1 MPELPA
7 RSPIGGHALVASAA
21 LLWSLGG
28 VVTKGLKP
36 LDGVTI
42 AFYRSLF
49 AGVALLPFIPR
60 TKWTF
65 RPAMMPV
72 MLIFGIMVGFY
83 VSSVTLTTAAN
94 AILLQYSC
102 VFWTV
107 PIAALVLGERPDRR
121 TLLAAAVASAGI
133 AAIVAYGRKG
143 TPGEGLGIVLGLA
156 SGVGYATV
164 IVAFRAFRSADAGWL
179 SAVCNL
185 GGAVTLGCYAAIATG
200 GIAIPT
206 GRQAVALALFG
217 IVQMAIP
224 YWLFARG
231 MRSIGAAEAALISL
245 LEPILGPIWVALVHR
260 EFPAPF
266 TLVGGGI
273 LLAGVAIKYV
283 PWGGTAIT
291 PGGSGS
297 EPGP

>member
-1 MPELPA
+1 MPEHPA
-7 RSPIGGHALVASAA
+7 RSPIGGRALVASAA

-28 VVTKGLKP
+28 VVTKGMQP

-49 AGVALLPFIPR
+49 AGLALLPFIP
-60 TKWTF
+60 TKEWTF
-65 RPAMMPV
+65 RPSMLPV
-72 MLIFGIMVGFY
+72 MLVFGAMVGFY
-83 VSSVTLTTAAN
+83 LTSVLLTTAAN

-107 PIAALVLGERPDRR
+107 PIAALALGERPDRR
-121 TLLAAAVASAGI
+121 TLLAASVASVGI

-164 IVAFRAFRSADAGWL
+164 IVAFRAFRSVDAGWL
-179 SAVCNL
+179 SAICNL
-185 GGAVTLGCYAAIATG
+185 GGAATLGGYAAIAAR

-206 GRQAVALALFG
+206 GRQAAALALFG
-217 IVQMAIP
+217 VVQMAIP

-245 LEPILGPIWVALVHR
+245 LEPILGPIWVAMVHGER
-260 EFPAPF
+260 LAPF

-283 PWGGTAIT
+283 PRGRAVVT
-291 PGGSGS
+291 PVGSGS
-297 EPGP
+297 GPGP